1 LTGPKRGLAL
11 IGPNYVEIDLKIKDH
26 QGQDKELSK
35 GMLSINGIERRRLKQ
50 CVLESDNLATRLS
63 TVDVLYGVVKDAVE
77 GTITIEV
84 LQGDFNGKITAHTT
98 GILNTIVLYDSKV
111 AGGMTGDGTGA
122 IKLLRSIVSVYV
134 KDKLI
139 IVAETS
145 DDGKF
150 KQTIDFTPKINGR
163 EEEVIT
169 IGVTKIDFTPKTK
182 INGREEVITIGVT
195 KIRVKVA
202 WSIMDF

>member
-77 GTITIEV
+77 GTIAIEV
-84 LQGDFNGKITAHTT
+84 LQGDFNGKITAQTT
-98 GILNTIVLYDSKV
+98 SILNTIVLYDSQV

-145 DDGKF
+145 DGKF

-163 EEEVIT
+163 EEDIIT
-169 IGVTKIDFTPKTK
+169 IGVTKIDFTPK
-182 INGREEVITIGVT
+182 INGREEVMTIGVT
-195 KIRVKVA
+195 KMRVKVA